1 MIFLNCYKRVCP
13 FSKDEKYPMGDKYK
27 TRRARQVKMTY
38 EEIERKL
45 SIHHEDYMRFRE
57 ETSITRVL
65 KRISWL
71 LFDSGLT
78 QSEIAKDAGLNRQT
92 IHKLVKGQRSIQSM
106 KLPTLEKL
114 DKVALKH
121 IDL

>member
-1 MIFLNCYKRVCP
+1 M
-13 FSKDEKYPMGDKYK
+13 
-27 TRRARQVKMTY
+27 KMTY
-38 EEIERKL
+38 EEIQRELEKN
-45 SIHHEDYMRFRE
+45 HEDYMRFRE
-57 ETSITRVL
+57 ETSIYRVL
-65 KRISWL
+65 ERISWL

-92 IHKLVKGQRSIQSM
+92 IHKLVKGQRDIQSM
-106 KLPTLEKL
+106 KVPTLEKL